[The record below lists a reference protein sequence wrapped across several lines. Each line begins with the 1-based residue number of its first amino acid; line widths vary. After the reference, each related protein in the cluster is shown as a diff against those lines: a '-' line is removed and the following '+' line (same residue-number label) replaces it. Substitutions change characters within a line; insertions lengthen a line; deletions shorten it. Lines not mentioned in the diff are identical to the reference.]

1 MKVNELLK
9 AKGEQLKEARC
20 YNEMNGQVSGG
31 TLATIF
37 NSLLNRKI
45 YKSKLGFDPLLK
57 TLDGSKATN
66 KFVANNQ
73 MLLGYSKEF
82 KSWHGFSVMASVIAN
97 CVKRSNAINNY
108 NANTFTYRESMI
120 FKNFFEGFT
129 TSVGLVNFATLLL
142 IPPLRWLLRS
152 FVLPK
157 PGEGP
162 TAKQMDEGY
171 LKVTCIG
178 EGSEGTSLSYN
189 YYFINIITIIRWK
202 STSNYFI
209 QNRSR
214 IQRHCSHAY

>member
-57 TLDGSKATN
+57 TLNGTKSTN
-66 KFVANNQ
+66 KFSTKNQ

-82 KSWHGFSVMASVIAN
+82 KSWHGFSLMASVIAN

-108 NANTFTYRESMI
+108 NTNTFTYKESMI
-120 FKNFFEGFT
+120 FKNFFEGFS
-129 TSVGLVNFATLLL
+129 TSVGLVNFASLLL
-142 IPPLRWLLRS
+142 IPPLRWMLRS

-162 TAKQMDEGY
+162 TDKQMDEGY

-178 EGSEGTSLSYN
+178 EGSEGLYILYIYIYIILFILLLSLLLLRWKGTC
-189 YYFINIITIIRWK
+189 YYFI
-202 STSNYFI
+202 
-209 QNRSR
+209 
-214 IQRHCSHAY
+214 